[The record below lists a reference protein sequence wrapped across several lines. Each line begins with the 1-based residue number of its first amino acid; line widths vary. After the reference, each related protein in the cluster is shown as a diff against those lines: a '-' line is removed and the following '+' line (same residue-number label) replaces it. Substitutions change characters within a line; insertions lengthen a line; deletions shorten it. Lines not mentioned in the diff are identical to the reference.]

1 MTLPLSY
8 ADHGAGPPLLILHG
22 MLGSSGNWRSVAKRL
37 GSACHVFALDLR
49 NHGQSPRHERMSY
62 VEMAE
67 DVAEF
72 VRQQKLN
79 GVTVLGHSMG
89 GKTAMMM
96 ALEHGSLV
104 ERLIVVDIAPVDYP
118 SDHLDYIRAMQ
129 AIDLSEVKNR
139 AQADAALR
147 QHVPQIG
154 IRRFLLRSLMQRDGH
169 YEWSINL
176 SSLALNMQQ
185 LSGFPELSADHR
197 YEGKTYF
204 IHGALSNYVQP
215 EHEKKIL
222 ELFPKARILTIRDA
236 AHWVHYDQPDAFIEC
251 VFACLENPT

>member
-1 MTLPLSY
+1 MALPLAY
-8 ADHGAGPPLLILHG
+8 ADYGAGPPLLILHG

-62 VEMAE
+62 AEMSE

-72 VRQQKLN
+72 IRQQKLN

-89 GKTAMMM
+89 GKTAMML
-96 ALEHGSLV
+96 ALEQDRLV

-118 SDHLDYIRAMQ
+118 CNHLEYVRAMQ

-154 IRRFLLRSLMQRDGH
+154 IRCFLLRNLMQRDGG
-169 YEWSINL
+169 YDWSINL
-176 SSLALNMQQ
+176 SSLEFDMLQ
-185 LSGFPELSADHR
+185 LSAFPELSAHRR

-215 EHEKKIL
+215 EHEQKIL